1 MRRRILTVIACVAAS
16 AGCAVIKSTDVT
28 DASYKRY
35 KSIAVLGWPIYT
47 RVTDGDRTYSAPS
60 RLAIKEDGA
69 NRAHEVE
76 SAELLE
82 PRLDEPAPL
91 VHER

>member
-1 MRRRILTVIACVAAS
+1 MRRRILAVFACVAAS

-47 RVTDGDRTYSAPS
+47 RVSDGDQTHPGPT

-69 NRAHEVE
+69 NRSHEVE

-82 PRLDEPAPL
+82 PSLAEPVPFTE
-91 VHER
+91 VR

>member
-1 MRRRILTVIACVAAS
+1 MRRRILAAVACLVAT
-16 AGCAVIKSTDVT
+16 AGCAVIKTTDVT

-47 RVTDGDRTYSAPS
+47 RVTDGDRTHPGLT

-69 NRAHEVE
+69 NRSHEVE
-76 SAELLE
+76 AAELLE
-82 PRLDEPAPL
+82 PPPAEHTPL
-91 VHER
+91 LEQR